1 MPQVSAAEESVYSPH
16 EIIRFGMNDNYIETS
31 SMLAIVTRGNAPL
44 VWIPKSLFDTAALDR
59 IEQYLALGTQDK

>member
-1 MPQVSAAEESVYSPH
+1 
-16 EIIRFGMNDNYIETS
+16 MNDNNKETTT
-31 SMLAIVTRGNAPL
+31 MFIVTRGNAPL

>member
-1 MPQVSAAEESVYSPH
+1 M
-16 EIIRFGMNDNYIETS
+16 F
-31 SMLAIVTRGNAPL
+31 IVTRSNAPL